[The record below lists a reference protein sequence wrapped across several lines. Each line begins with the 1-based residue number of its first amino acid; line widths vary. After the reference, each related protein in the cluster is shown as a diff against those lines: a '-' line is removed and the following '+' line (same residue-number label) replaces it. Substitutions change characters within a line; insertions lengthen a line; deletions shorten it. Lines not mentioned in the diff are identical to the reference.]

1 MRVIHTVRILDNLWL
16 DIWTFSSEFSLFL
29 WLFNSNS
36 TLKNPTQYRTI
47 PNAEMVLANEGN
59 LCFGVVIFKPVS
71 QLVLMMLWTLWYVR
85 VFCWDVRF
93 CVVYSISFSHF
104 PFTESRVHHVNFQAY
119 LEWIRLY
126 HVSTL
131 YKVVSWGKIVGLS
144 WNWRSF
150 KTIIVSGEVSEVSSQ
165 RFSASNQ
172 TLPACYKKVN
182 VLICI
187 YLQEVYLLYVK
198 TKPSYSIRNT
208 FP

>member
-1 MRVIHTVRILDNLWL
+1 
-16 DIWTFSSEFSLFL
+16 
-29 WLFNSNS
+29 
-36 TLKNPTQYRTI
+36 
-47 PNAEMVLANEGN
+47 MVFANEGN
-59 LCFGVVIFKPVS
+59 LCFGVVISKPVS
-71 QLVLMMLWTLWYVR
+71 QLVSMMLWRLWYVR

-104 PFTESRVHHVNFQAY
+104 PFTEGRVHHVNFRAY

-126 HVSTL
+126 HVNII
-131 YKVVSWGKIVGLS
+131 YKVVFWRKIVGLGVRLVGKFFSS

-150 KTIIVSGEVSEVSSQ
+150 TTIIVSGEVCSQ

-172 TLPACYKKVN
+172 TLAACYKKVN

-187 YLQEVYLLYVK
+187 YLQEVYLLYLK

>member
-1 MRVIHTVRILDNLWL
+1 
-16 DIWTFSSEFSLFL
+16 
-29 WLFNSNS
+29 
-36 TLKNPTQYRTI
+36 
-47 PNAEMVLANEGN
+47 MVFANEGN
-59 LCFGVVIFKPVS
+59 LCFGVVISKPVS
-71 QLVLMMLWTLWYVR
+71 QLVSMMLWRLWYVR

-93 CVVYSISFSHF
+93 CVVYSISFSQF
-104 PFTESRVHHVNFQAY
+104 PFTEGRVHHVNFQAY

-131 YKVVSWGKIVGLS
+131 YKVVFWGKIVGLS

-150 KTIIVSGEVSEVSSQ
+150 KTIIVSGEVCSQ

-172 TLPACYKKVN
+172 TLPASYKKVN

-187 YLQEVYLLYVK
+187 CLQEVYLLYVK